1 MLTNCCNST
10 IIIDKV
16 IIQAYNSE
24 TEIFDA
30 GDYPTSPTI
39 DSNSR
44 TIDSNSP
51 TINSNIS

>member
-1 MLTNCCNST
+1 M
-10 IIIDKV
+10 IIDKV